1 MSSFRDLHPKLSQE
15 HVTAMHEGR
24 QLAEE
29 QLKTLA
35 IRWGIRISSA
45 VKCHQTEKKCS
56 YEEACVAFVRACDEV
71 ALSFHYIQWAMEEKE
86 AADSPDVEAA

>member
-1 MSSFRDLHPKLSQE
+1 MSNFRDLHPKLTKEHYAARQE
-15 HVTAMHEGR
+15 GQQR
-24 QLAEE
+24 AEE
-29 QLKTLA
+29 ELKTLA

-45 VKCHQTEKKCS
+45 VKCHQTEQKCS